1 MRGNYESGAIQH
13 RKEVVATG
21 DGQFKGV
28 LVLPGQGRRETPACD
43 SQRAAN
49 ILLEALHDKIKAEQV
64 KASGLSSATSQA
76 MQAALDDLGPC
87 SNHPE
92 TCASPTCAIH

>member
-43 SQRAAN
+43 SQRQAN
-49 ILLEALHDKIKAEQV
+49 ILLEALHDKIKAEQA
-64 KASGLSSATSQA
+64 KASGQSTATSQA
-76 MQAALDDLGPC
+76 MAAALEAL
-87 SNHPE
+87 
-92 TCASPTCAIH
+92 